1 LIPGGAPR
9 TFFRRKKEFE
19 VRNRRDHLRLV
30 LGLIWIGLISIAPV
44 GAHHSFAPYETTLQI
59 KLTGV
64 VTEYRWGNP
73 HVYFEVDAPDASS
86 GQTRH
91 WLIECASTS
100 ILNRAG
106 WKFNMLKPGDTV
118 TLIVSPLRNGEPA
131 ALLKQITLA
140 DGRKFTNG
148 AAAGRA
154 TIQ

>member
-1 LIPGGAPR
+1 MRPR
-9 TFFRRKKEFE
+9 R
-19 VRNRRDHLRLV
+19 LRLV
-30 LGLIWIGLISIAPV
+30 LAVIAIIALSLTSAR
-44 GAHHSFAPYETTLQI
+44 AHHSFAPYETTQQI

-64 VTEYRWGNP
+64 VSEYRWGNP
-73 HVYFEVDAPDASS
+73 HVYFEIDAPDASS

-118 TLIVSPLRNGEPA
+118 TVIVSPLRNGDPA

-154 TIQ
+154 TIE

>member
-1 LIPGGAPR
+1 MRYRLHP
-9 TFFRRKKEFE
+9 
-19 VRNRRDHLRLV
+19 LRLV
-30 LGLIWIGLISIAPV
+30 LGVLAIVLAWIVPA
-44 GAHHSFAPYETTLQI
+44 GAHHSFAGYETTVQV

-64 VTEYRWGNP
+64 VSEYRWGNP
-73 HVYFEVDAPDASS
+73 HVYFEIDAPDASS
-86 GQTRH
+86 GQKRH

-118 TLIVSPLRNGEPA
+118 TVIVSPLRNGDPA
-131 ALLKQITLA
+131 ALLKQLTLA
-140 DGRKFTNG
+140 DGRQFTNG

>member
-1 LIPGGAPR
+1 MPSSRRRFALSLMMFGLLAAAPAR
-9 TFFRRKKEFE
+9 
-19 VRNRRDHLRLV
+19 
-30 LGLIWIGLISIAPV
+30 
-44 GAHHSFAPYETTLQI
+44 AHHSFAPYETTLQI
-59 KLTGV
+59 KLEGV
-64 VTEYRWGNP
+64 ITEYRWANP
-73 HVYFEVDAPDASS
+73 HVYFEIDAPDAAS
-86 GQTRH
+86 GQSKH

-106 WKFNMLKPGDTV
+106 WKFNLLKPGDKV

-140 DGRKFTNG
+140 DGRKLSNG

>member
-1 LIPGGAPR
+1 
-9 TFFRRKKEFE
+9 
-19 VRNRRDHLRLV
+19 VRHRRDRLRAVLV
-30 LGLIWIGLISIAPV
+30 VMAIGLSWVASV

-64 VTEYRWGNP
+64 ITAYKWANP
-73 HVYFEVDAPDASS
+73 HVYFEVDAPDAAS
-86 GQTRH
+86 GQMRH

-106 WKFNMLKPGDTV
+106 WKFNMLKPGDKV
-118 TLIVSPLRNGEPA
+118 TIIVSPLRNGEPA

-140 DGRKFTNG
+140 DGRKLSNG

-154 TIQ
+154 TIE

>member
-1 LIPGGAPR
+1 MLH
-9 TFFRRKKEFE
+9 
-19 VRNRRDHLRLV
+19 RRDRLRLV
-30 LGLIWIGLISIAPV
+30 LGVLLIGFVSIVPT

-64 VTEYRWGNP
+64 VSDYKWANP
-73 HVYFEVDAPDASS
+73 HVYFEIDAPDEKTGA
-86 GQTRH
+86 TRH

-106 WKFNMLKPGDTV
+106 WKFNMLKPGDKV
-118 TLIVSPLRNGEPA
+118 TIIVSPLRNGEPA

-140 DGRKFTNG
+140 DGRKFSNG

-154 TIQ
+154 TIE

>member
-1 LIPGGAPR
+1 MD
-9 TFFRRKKEFE
+9 TFSK
-19 VRNRRDHLRLV
+19 L
-30 LGLIWIGLISIAPV
+30 LGILMIGLVSITSIE
-44 GAHHSFAPYETTLQI
+44 AHHSFAPYETTLQI

-64 VTEYRWGNP
+64 VTAYKWANP
-73 HVYFEVDAPDASS
+73 HVYFEIDAPDPAT

-91 WLIECASTS
+91 WLIEGASTS

-118 TLIVSPLRNGEPA
+118 TVIVSPLRNGDPA